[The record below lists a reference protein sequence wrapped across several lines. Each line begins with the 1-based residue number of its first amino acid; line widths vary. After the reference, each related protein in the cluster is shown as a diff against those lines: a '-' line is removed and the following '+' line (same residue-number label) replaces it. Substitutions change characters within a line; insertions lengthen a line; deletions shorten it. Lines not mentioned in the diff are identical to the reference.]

1 MLNLLHIVTL
11 FLHSVRSDALMHES
25 IRERTF
31 TVVVSFPGTKVH
43 GNETSIIQDLD
54 KGIKYS
60 DKSEYFFHLGK
71 AHIPNVLFRFGIGGE
86 FLCCLR

>member
-1 MLNLLHIVTL
+1 
-11 FLHSVRSDALMHES
+11 VR
-25 IRERTF
+25 
-31 TVVVSFPGTKVH
+31 

-54 KGIKYS
+54 KGIKYSDKS

>member
-1 MLNLLHIVTL
+1 
-11 FLHSVRSDALMHES
+11 MHES
-25 IRERTF
+25 YYRQFRSGNETSTRSFPGTNIF

>member
-25 IRERTF
+25 YYRQFRSGNETSTR
-31 TVVVSFPGTKVH
+31 SFPGT
-43 GNETSIIQDLD
+43 DLD